1 MNTTSTSKAY
11 CRLWNDYILILKHV
25 RFQHVQGKK
34 KNNTAKQKGTFSWRK
49 KNEETIMLERKHL
62 YPLLYRLLTE
72 NKDSRIRIHH

>member
-1 MNTTSTSKAY
+1 MEE
-11 CRLWNDYILILKHV
+11 
-25 RFQHVQGKK
+25 
-34 KNNTAKQKGTFSWRK
+34 